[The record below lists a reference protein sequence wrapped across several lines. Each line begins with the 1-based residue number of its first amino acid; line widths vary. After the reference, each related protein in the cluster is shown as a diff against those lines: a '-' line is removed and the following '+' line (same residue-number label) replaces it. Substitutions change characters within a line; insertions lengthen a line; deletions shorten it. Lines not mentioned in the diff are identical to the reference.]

1 MADIEE
7 KRSNSL
13 EDEKYDVEAKHGA
26 RHLDEKEILEAIGT
40 AFDDPNLDPTMLVDL
55 EDDSPYPEVRS
66 AVANTDDPDMPVNT
80 LRAWIL
86 GLFWAILISG
96 LNQFFFFRYPSVN
109 LSNLVA
115 QLLSY
120 PMGRAFA
127 LVLPN
132 IRIFG
137 AELNPGPFTIKEHVL
152 VTIMATVGSQSAYAV
167 RLPRIIES
175 NCINRR
181 SFADRRHCRAARV
194 LRSSLELQLCVSSH
208 YSHFIYCSR
217 SVGPRSDQWLLVMST
232 QLIGFSIGGIAKR
245 FLVAP
250 PSMSESCSLSIHFVL

>member
-1 MADIEE
+1 MADIEQ

-13 EDEKYDVEAKHGA
+13 EDEKYDVEAKRDA
-26 RHLDEKEILEAIGT
+26 RNLDETEILEAIGT

-66 AVANTDDPDMPVNT
+66 AVANTDDPEMPVNT

-96 LNQFFFFRYPSVN
+96 LNQFFFFRFPSVTI
-109 LSNLVA
+109 SNLVA

-120 PMGRAFA
+120 PMGRAYA

-137 AELNPGPFTIKEHVL
+137 AELNPGPFIIKEHVL

-167 RLPRIIES
+167 RLPCIIEAR
-175 NCINRR
+175 CI
-181 SFADRRHCRAARV
+181 
-194 LRSSLELQLCVSSH
+194 
-208 YSHFIYCSR
+208 
-217 SVGPRSDQWLLVMST
+217 T
-232 QLIGFSIGGIAKR
+232 
-245 FLVAP
+245 
-250 PSMSESCSLSIHFVL
+250 